1 MKWEVLKKYLSV
13 CILSR
18 GIFPNSSQ
26 QSFYILTSLPPT
38 PSFLPTTSPQPSPS
52 SPPSSYYQS
61 SFPPFNRTRVLA
73 HSLPRLPRP
82 HRGITEGTDEKQAGG
97 KQRDRE
103 GRWGEAGTGTTN
115 LLRGRYMIIFAAV
128 CNMKRPSSK
137 QTKHGVTPP
146 FGPHVFWKKMCRYMV
161 RYFVCCYREQ
171 TPRII
176 V

>member
-1 MKWEVLKKYLSV
+1 MEREVLKKISV

-26 QSFYILTSLPPT
+26 QGFYILTSPPPT

-73 HSLPRLPRP
+73 HSLPRLPRL
-82 HRGITEGTDEKQAGG
+82 HTEGTDEKQAGG
-97 KQRDRE
+97 KQRERE
-103 GRWGEAGTGTTN
+103 GSWGEAGKGTTN
-115 LLRGRYMIIFAAV
+115 LLRSRYMIIFTAV
-128 CNMKRPSSK
+128 CNTKRPSSK

-146 FGPHVFWKKMCRYMV
+146 FGPHVFWKTCAV
-161 RYFVCCYREQ
+161 
-171 TPRII
+171 IHG
-176 V
+176 